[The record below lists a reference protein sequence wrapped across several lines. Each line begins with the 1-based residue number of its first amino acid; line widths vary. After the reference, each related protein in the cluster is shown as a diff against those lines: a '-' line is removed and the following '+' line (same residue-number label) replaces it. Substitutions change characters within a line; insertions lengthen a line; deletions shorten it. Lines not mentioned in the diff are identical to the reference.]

1 MPDLALER
9 RAFAGAARQLA
20 VVVARIGDE
29 QWSLA
34 VPDELRWR
42 DSIRTLRDLVAHH
55 ACDDAWVPDV
65 LAGRTLDQVGGS
77 HDGDLLGDEPA
88 ASVVVLTEAAVSAVT
103 RAYDPTRVVHLSYGA
118 FPASE
123 YLLHATIFRGLGAYD
138 IAQLIG
144 DDGALP
150 DVLIDDLLALILP
163 QLDALRAMGVFGSA
177 IAVPTS
183 ARPLAR
189 LLALTGRASAGLT
202 LGARRTD
209 GLGDLP

>member
-1 MPDLALER
+1 MPELALEQ

-20 VVVARIGDE
+20 VVVARIDDE

-55 ACDDAWVPDV
+55 AYDDAWVPDV
-65 LAGRTLDQVGGS
+65 LAGRTPGEVGGS
-77 HDGDLLGDEPA
+77 HDSDLLGDEPA

-103 RAYDPTRVVHLSYGA
+103 LAYDPTRVVHLSYGA
-118 FPASE
+118 FPAAQ

-144 DDGALP
+144 DGGALP
-150 DVLIDDLLALILP
+150 DTLVDDLLACITP
-163 QLDALRAMGVFGSA
+163 HVDALRAMGVFSA
-177 IAVPTS
+177 VIAVPDDAT
-183 ARPLAR
+183 PHAR
-189 LLALTGRASAGLT
+189 LLGLTGRG
-202 LGARRTD
+202 
-209 GLGDLP
+209 